1 MNISDFQ
8 NRKWVVLGANCYP
21 LYADSFAEPVSQ
33 GYYRT
38 YGIPNEVLGV
48 FNKDFFEWLYDNSQL
63 VALSEKLLPGLLST
77 PWNYYDE
84 WQKNAKSFS
93 VFHESVIEK
102 DFTALSHKELGKL
115 AKEYHRIFWLQ
126 FAPSNIIEPLSYYFQ
141 SRFKKMLTLK
151 GTKENEIDQ
160 LMDYYGR
167 SKYPNYIK
175 ECLAEYRLAKNEDV
189 IQAVL
194 KKYAYLANDYLGPKV
209 LTKAYLDELLKQETH
224 EPHVGAVPAV
234 SPETQLLLE
243 VFQMVATIQD
253 VRKAYSLMMIAGVH
267 NFAIEYAKRL
277 KLPDTLIWY
286 ALWKEIYAGDV
297 NEKKLEER
305 REHSVILWGKKETV
319 ACEGIEAEKLA
330 ADIHTLV
337 FGSTKDVKKV
347 KGICA
352 SPGKV
357 TGRAVV
363 VMHPDEFHKVKKG
376 DVLFTMMTR
385 PEYLPVMQ
393 LAAAFVTDE
402 GGITS
407 HAAIVA
413 REMKKPCIIAT
424 KIGTKV
430 VKDGDLVEVDADKG
444 IVRILEKKK

>member
-1 MNISDFQ
+1 MNIHDFEK
-8 NRKWVVLGANCYP
+8 RKWVVLGANCYP

-33 GYYRT
+33 GYYRI
-38 YGIPNEVLGV
+38 YGIPNEVLGI
-48 FNKDFFEWLYDNSQL
+48 FSKDFFEWLYDDAQL
-63 VALSEKLLPGLLST
+63 VALSEKLLPGLLNA

-84 WQKNAKSFS
+84 WQKNAKFFS
-93 VFHESVIEK
+93 TFHESVIEK
-102 DFTALSHKELGKL
+102 DFTVLSHKELGKL

-151 GTKENEIDQ
+151 GVKENEIDQ
-160 LMDYYGR
+160 LMDHYGR
-167 SKYPNYIK
+167 SKYPNYVK
-175 ECLAEYRLAKNEDV
+175 ECLVEYRLAKNEDA

-194 KKYAYLANDYLGPKV
+194 KKYAYLANDYLGPKI

-224 EPHVGAVPAV
+224 EPHVGAVSAV
-234 SPETQLLLE
+234 SPETQSLLE

-253 VRKAYSLMMIAGVH
+253 VRKAYSLMMVACVH
-267 NFAIEYAKRL
+267 NFGIEYAKLL

-297 NEKKLEER
+297 DEKKLEER
-305 REHSVILWGKKETV
+305 RKQCIIFWGKERIDI
-319 ACEGIEAEKLA
+319 CEGEEAEELVRDTHK
-330 ADIHTLV
+330 IV
-337 FGSTKDVKKV
+337 FGNVGELKEI

-357 TGRAVV
+357 SGRAVII
-363 VMHPDEFHKVKKG
+363 MHPDEFLKVKKG
-376 DVLFTMMTR
+376 DILFTMMTR
-385 PEYLPVMQ
+385 PEFLPVMQ
-393 LAAAFVTDE
+393 LSAAFVTDE

-430 VKDGDLVEVDADKG
+430 VKDGDMVEVDANKG
-444 IVRILEKKK
+444 IVKIIEKV